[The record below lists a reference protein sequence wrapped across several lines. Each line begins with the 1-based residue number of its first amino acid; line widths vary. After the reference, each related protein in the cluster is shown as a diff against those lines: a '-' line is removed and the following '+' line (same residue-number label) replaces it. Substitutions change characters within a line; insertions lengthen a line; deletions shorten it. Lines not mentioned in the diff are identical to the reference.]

1 MSHRSAY
8 ILLSLVALLWAGN
21 FPASKIGLAELG
33 PITLTAARAAL
44 ITPVLILLARVLNG
58 PFPTLSGR
66 DYATFVILSLTGL
79 VGNTTVWFWGMQYTS
94 PINAGILGAAAPA
107 VVALIGA
114 LWLGD
119 RLSGPNMAGIGL
131 TVAAVL
137 LTISHGSIDTLRT
150 FSFNRGD
157 LLILTSEIGWVTY
170 ALYSRA
176 TKTQLAAV
184 TIMAGAHVVS
194 SALLLPLA
202 LAVEGW
208 RPLARAGWA
217 GWGVVLY
224 GAFPVTLGHLWFYQG
239 IRAVGAGRAAVFTNL
254 IPFLVIGLS
263 WAILG
268 EPIRW
273 YHALG
278 ATVVIA
284 GVVLTTTRR

>member
-1 MSHRSAY
+1 MTHARAY
-8 ILLSLVALLWAGN
+8 CLLVLVTLLWAGN

-33 PITLTAARAAL
+33 PLSLTGVRALL
-44 ITPVLILLARVLNG
+44 ITPVLVVLARLAEG
-58 PFPTLSGR
+58 GIPTLHRR
-66 DYATFVILSLTGL
+66 DWTAFLVLSLTGL
-79 VGNTTVWFWGMQYTS
+79 VGNTTIWFWGMKYTN

-107 VVALIGA
+107 VVAVIGA

-119 RLSGPNMAGIGL
+119 RMSRTNTAGIGL

-137 LTISHGSIDTLRT
+137 LTISHGSLEVLRT
-150 FSFNRGD
+150 LSFNRGD

-170 ALYSRA
+170 TLYSRA
-176 TKTQLAAV
+176 TTTQLAPV

-202 LAVEGW
+202 LAVEGVT
-208 RPLARAGWA
+208 PLARAGWS

-224 GAFPVTLGHLWFYQG
+224 GAFPVTRGHLWFYQG
-239 IRAVGAGRAAVFTNL
+239 IRAVGASRAAVFTNL
-254 IPFLVIGLS
+254 IPFLVIVLS

-273 YHALG
+273 YHAVG

-284 GVVLTTTRR
+284 GVVLTTRR